1 MSQDIA
7 VSEDLVLWH
16 DFNVALVTAAAGLL
30 GLLFVALSIHIRTL
44 TEKRNAE
51 LRSVARSLWALGL
64 ELLALDV
71 AATIP
76 FTLAARSGLRATG
89 VGFDRR
95 VTILQFVAGFGLF
108 VQYLGADLPDA
119 ERQQLAAPLSFI
131 DESPARSP
139 SGLGRF
145 PFKEEV
151 RGSNPLRATDRVVIG
166 RLRDSSSVQGAS
178 LR

>member
-1 MSQDIA
+1 MS
-7 VSEDLVLWH
+7 EELVLWH

-44 TEKRNAE
+44 IEKRNAE
-51 LRSVARSLWALGL
+51 LRSVARSIFLGYVVSLAFGFLALMPQTLWALGL

-108 VQYLGADLPDA
+108 AVAIAGSIGVAIGETSALYVVAGIAI
-119 ERQQLAAPLSFI
+119 LALLWGVFNTWELIFRMQS
-131 DESPARSP
+131 
-139 SGLGRF
+139 
-145 PFKEEV
+145 V
-151 RGSNPLRATDRVVIG
+151 
-166 RLRDSSSVQGAS
+166 SS
-178 LR
+178 

>member
-1 MSQDIA
+1 MS
-7 VSEDLVLWH
+7 EELVLWH

-51 LRSVARSLWALGL
+51 LRSVARSIFLGYVVSLGFGFLALMPQTLWALGL

-95 VTILQFVAGFGLF
+95 VTIVQFVAGFGLF
-108 VQYLGADLPDA
+108 A
-119 ERQQLAAPLSFI
+119 LAIA
-131 DESPARSP
+131 
-139 SGLGRF
+139 
-145 PFKEEV
+145 
-151 RGSNPLRATDRVVIG
+151 GSIGVAIGETSALYVVAGIAIVALLWG
-166 RLRDSSSVQGAS
+166 VFNTWELIFRMQSVSS
-178 LR
+178 